1 MIQLNL
7 FESTQPSDGDDKTCI
22 KCKRVLGVE
31 NFSVRGNE
39 GFRRTDC
46 KSCVTKRMKQL
57 SVLKRKHGKPPEDYV
72 CPICKREQGEF
83 SRAFSLDHNHDTGEF
98 RGWLCHNCNTA
109 IGLFKDDKDSLSRAI
124 EYLTYNHEEIED
136 E

>member
-46 KSCVTKRMKQL
+46 KT
-57 SVLKRKHGKPPEDYV
+57 
-72 CPICKREQGEF
+72 
-83 SRAFSLDHNHDTGEF
+83 SLYCNTDGD
-98 RGWLCHNCNTA
+98 CNTA